1 MGTWSSLL
9 MRVLVLITGI
19 VVALQAT
26 HVLSISIAFHAI
38 TQDFKNSRSIVGVA
52 VGVGVSMMAAI
63 PGRKDRAVE
72 RKHKIAPCRID
83 RARLWKN
90 AQHLRVI
97 GDSMAKHSDIR

>member
-1 MGTWSSLL
+1 

-63 PGRKDRAVE
+63 PGRRDKAVE
-72 RKHKIAPCRID
+72 RNHKIAPCRID

-97 GDSMAKHSDIR
+97 ADSMAKHSDIR